1 VWSLSISCKFYHCKV
16 LVNSGYI
23 TLEVAKASIEADLV
37 ALSRCANQ
45 VLYIR
50 NFLIRA
56 VL

>member
-1 VWSLSISCKFYHCKV
+1 MWSLSISCKFYHCKV